1 MARYLDRVT
10 LLVLHYD
17 NRADPTAEDEAT
29 GAYAWNTHFD
39 SIGLR
44 LQTDNGWTA
53 IIQWLKG
60 QTSVEPDGEYYAW
73 PFYTQ
78 FALVSRH
85 WGRNTVS
92 ARYDEFG
99 VDSEAPLNL
108 GDEDGHAWTVA
119 YSFDQ
124 SANWRFTLEWLHVT
138 SEVASRAAPRRAAR
152 RADLRCGNSD
162 AVFDSLH
169 DRLRQELLEPASRSS
184 FPCGLLCMRAG
195 TPNPSRSQVRSHSEK
210 TPDRVNCAPLG
221 S

>member
-1 MARYLDRVT
+1 VARYLDRVT

-138 SEVASRAAPRRAAR
+138 SEVASRATRSAPARTIRTCVALELPLRALVHA
-152 RADLRCGNSD
+152 GG
-162 AVFDSLH
+162 DS
-169 DRLRQELLEPASRSS
+169 QSITI
-184 FPCGLLCMRAG
+184 AG
-195 TPNPSRSQVRSHSEK
+195 SK
-210 TPDRVNCAPLG
+210 PLG
-221 S
+221 KNTGPGKLRSPGFVELFHVRNPCSPAR